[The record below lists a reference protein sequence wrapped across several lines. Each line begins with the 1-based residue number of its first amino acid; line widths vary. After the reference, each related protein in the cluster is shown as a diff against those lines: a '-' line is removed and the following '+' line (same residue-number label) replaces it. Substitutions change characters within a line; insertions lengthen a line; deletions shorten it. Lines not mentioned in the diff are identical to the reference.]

1 MINISNARLD
11 YKYGCHMILQVHDEL
26 GFECPRETAEE
37 ARKEI
42 QYLMENA
49 LPTQLAVPLEV
60 SLGIGD
66 AWNQAK

>member
-1 MINISNARLD
+1 
-11 YKYGCHMILQVHDEL
+11 MILQVHDEL